1 MIIRRAGETDT
12 HAIHPV
18 LEQLMHVEERQ
29 RAEVWP
35 RLLSDPSYAAWV
47 AEEDQQVVGFLDVV
61 TWPDIGHGNRVG
73 LVNNLVV
80 DEGRRGQG
88 VGARLLQE
96 AIRHCRS
103 EGIVELH
110 VWTDAENKHALTLYQ
125 NVGFVTRGI
134 LLELQL

>member
-1 MIIRRAGETDT
+1 MIIRRAGEGDID
-12 HAIHPV
+12 AIHPI
-18 LEQLMHVEERQ
+18 LEQLLPGEKDHRTDMWR
-29 RAEVWP
+29 
-35 RLLSDPSYAAWV
+35 RLLDDPSYVSWV
-47 AEEDQQVVGFLDVV
+47 AEDDHKVVGFLDVL
-61 TWPDIGHGNRVG
+61 TWPDIGLGKRVG

-80 DEGRRGQG
+80 DERRRGQG
-88 VGARLLQE
+88 VGARLFHE

-125 NVGFVTRGI
+125 TVGFVNRGI